1 MSGATSLPNAVL
13 PNKKAADPYQ
23 ESTATSIATTGQPPA
38 SREREARSIARC
50 DLARSTGADRMARY
64 KVNPARR
71 AARKVG
77 GASCERHATI
87 DTPRTAGVPLCPRR
101 LDARHASL
109 PARAVQT
116 AILQSRVCG
125 ASGIGHSQP
134 GPQQRVNDI
143 AQERTA
149 PPSDRRRLMPAFEW
163 DFKSS
168 RASTYA
174 LHGRRLSASTPWDFG
189 PLAWLHRS
197 CMRCCVARADLATGQ
212 PDLCTFPRASATH

>member
-13 PNKKAADPYQ
+13 PNRKAADPYQ

-87 DTPRTAGVPLCPRR
+87 DA
-101 LDARHASL
+101 
-109 PARAVQT
+109 
-116 AILQSRVCG
+116 
-125 ASGIGHSQP
+125 
-134 GPQQRVNDI
+134 
-143 AQERTA
+143 E
-149 PPSDRRRLMPAFEW
+149 DRRRAFMPSTTGRATCVPARSGSPNGHPSEPRVRSLW
-163 DFKSS
+163 D
-168 RASTYA
+168 
-174 LHGRRLSASTPWDFG
+174 
-189 PLAWLHRS
+189 RS
-197 CMRCCVARADLATGQ
+197 QSARATTAGQRHRAREDCATERSAAPDACVRVGLQIVSRLDVCTARTPTVCLDSLGLRSPGLA
-212 PDLCTFPRASATH
+212 P